1 MNHYYCSMDSS
12 GGWLANDVC
21 PQCGQCSPSAMLV
34 QNGHDKMKH
43 RVWKQRKDI
52 DREAAN
58 DEVIAFAAMKQK
70 AANGESIAKQK
81 VTADANRQGLERTSG
96 ESVMI
101 QAAKS
106 ISRSSHE
113 LRI

>member
-1 MNHYYCSMDSS
+1 
-12 GGWLANDVC
+12 
-21 PQCGQCSPSAMLV
+21 MLV

-58 DEVIAFAAMKQK
+58 DEVIAVQNQDVEPWIEVAAMKQK